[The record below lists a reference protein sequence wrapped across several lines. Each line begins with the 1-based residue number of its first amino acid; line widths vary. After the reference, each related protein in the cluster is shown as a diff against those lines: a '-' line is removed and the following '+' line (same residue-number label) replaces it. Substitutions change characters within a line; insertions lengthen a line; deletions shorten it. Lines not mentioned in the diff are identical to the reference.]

1 MKDFK
6 RTSIKLCIFPIL
18 INFTMEIVSI
28 NIMQLYTMYF
38 NRFKFL
44 FAEKLSK
51 WTCVCKILS

>member
-6 RTSIKLCIFPIL
+6 RTSINLFIFPIL

-28 NIMQLYTMYF
+28 NIMQLYAMYF

-51 WTCVCKILS
+51 WTCV